1 MVLRARNVF
10 GTSKVVLRLDSG
22 IHRTN
27 QFVRVTSAKMNRV
40 VQWMMLSALSTT
52 EATSL

>member
-1 MVLRARNVF
+1 MILRARNVF
-10 GTSKVVLRLDSG
+10 GTFQSCSKFGSG

-27 QFVRVTSAKMNRV
+27 QFVRMNSAKMNRV